1 MKAFSVAAGALTVGI
16 MMALSTPELAAVEL
30 RIIAGGGASSM
41 LAALGPPFEQ
51 AMGHK
56 LTITYG
62 GTPALQKQLKSGEP
76 FDLMVVPLQVLADAA
91 AKARLAA
98 APTVD
103 IARVGVGL
111 GVRTGA
117 PKPDIG
123 TAEALKATLLKANSI
138 TMVPESANGAHI
150 LKVFERLGIAQAM
163 QPKILAQTDPLELAP
178 ALARG
183 DAEIGL
189 YVTNLLLAPGIELVG
204 EFPGD
209 LNTYLTFTAGLSGE
223 AAQPE
228 VAKAFIAYLTT
239 PSAAAVIKAKGM
251 EPLF

>member
-1 MKAFSVAAGALTVGI
+1 MAATASAPKPV
-16 MMALSTPELAAVEL
+16 SL
-30 RIIAGGGASSM
+30 RIIAGGGISNV
-41 LAALGPPFEQ
+41 LQHLGPQFEQ
-51 AMGHK
+51 ATAHS

-62 GTPALQKQLKSGEP
+62 GTPALQAQLKSGAA
-76 FDLMVVPLQVLADAA
+76 FDLMIVPLQVLGDPA
-91 AKARLAA
+91 AKARLAPG
-98 APTVD
+98 PTLD

-111 GVRTGA
+111 GVPEGA
-117 PKPDIG
+117 AKPDIS
-123 TAEALKATLLKANSI
+123 TPEALKATLIRAKRI

-150 LKVFERLGIAQAM
+150 LKVFERLGIAEAM
-163 QPKILAQTDPLELAP
+163 KPKILAQTDPLALGP

-189 YVTNLLLAPGIELVG
+189 YVTNLLLAPGITLVG
-204 EFPGD
+204 QFPGD

-228 VAKAFIAYLTT
+228 AARAFIAYLTT
-239 PSAAAVIKAKGM
+239 SSAAAAIKAKGM